1 VPVTGAALV
10 LICMSDAYKKSK
22 NCKLE
27 AEFAFKRDKERVF
40 AVVEAKY
47 RPDGWLS
54 ALQGMSRYYDISGE
68 KFDERSDELIRQ
80 IKTKILEYDEK
91 NTPVPSSTVT
101 AEPTGSVSRQTSLK
115 ESVAAAAKDST
126 KKPSTLE
133 KCRSWTWKEVQ
144 RWLLDMKL
152 DFLLQ
157 SSAFSS
163 IFKLF
168 FFSLFNPNNFH
179 FSKPFYFIEIYLQ
192 I

>member
-1 VPVTGAALV
+1 
-10 LICMSDAYKKSK
+10 
-22 NCKLE
+22 
-27 AEFAFKRDKERVF
+27 VF

-54 ALQGMSRYYDISGE
+54 ALQGMSMYYDISGE

-91 NTPVPSSTVT
+91 NTPLPVA
-101 AEPTGSVSRQTSLK
+101 AEPSGSVSRQTSLK
-115 ESVAAAAKDST
+115 DSVAAAAKDST

-157 SSAFSS
+157 PSAFSS

-168 FFSLFNPNNFH
+168 IFSQFNPNNFD